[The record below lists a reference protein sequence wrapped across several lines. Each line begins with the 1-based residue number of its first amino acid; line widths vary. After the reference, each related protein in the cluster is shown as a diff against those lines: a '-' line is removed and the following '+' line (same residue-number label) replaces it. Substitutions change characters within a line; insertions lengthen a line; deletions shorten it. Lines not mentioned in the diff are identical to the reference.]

1 MEEQQNLKLEDVAIL
16 KMKNLNGIEYLV
28 GNKNISKRSVLPYD
42 KNICD
47 FLSDLS
53 DELNST
59 SESKKYPD
67 IKTLAFWCRR
77 QNINNLKKKF
87 LSNETRVG
95 LGLIFHITPS
105 NIPTNFAYSLIFGL
119 ITGNSNIIKVPTQNF
134 SQVEIICKSINKLLK
149 KKHRSIG
156 KMISII
162 RYSDNDN
169 YTKKISSICNA
180 RLIWGGDNSIKN
192 IRKFPLNQR
201 ALDIAFADRY
211 SFCVINTSEIM
222 KLGEKEIKRL
232 VERFYNDTYLVDQN
246 ACSSPHLIVW
256 LGKKVDKARNKFW
269 KHLHY
274 HVNKKYILTETA
286 SVDKYTQLCS
296 HILNLS
302 NLKKY
307 ELYNNSIYT
316 TFLKNL
322 DKNIHELRGK
332 WGFFYEYNINDL
344 NKMKNYINNK
354 YQTLTYFGLNKDIL
368 KNFIIKN
375 QLEGIDR
382 VVPIGQALDI
392 SFFWDGY
399 DLNRILSRVVDIK

>member
-1 MEEQQNLKLEDVAIL
+1 MEERQNLKLGDVAIP
-16 KMKNLNGIEYLV
+16 KMKNLNTIEYLV
-28 GNKNISKRSVLPYD
+28 GSKNISKRSVLPYD
-42 KNICD
+42 SNICD
-47 FLSDLS
+47 FLGDLS
-53 DELNST
+53 DELSLNR
-59 SESKKYPD
+59 ESKNYPD

-87 LSNETRVG
+87 FSNEIRVG

-105 NIPTNFAYSLIFGL
+105 NVPTNFAYSLIFGL

-134 SQVEIICKSINKLLK
+134 SQVDIICKSINKLLK

-162 RYSDNDN
+162 RYSDNDD
-169 YTKKISSICNA
+169 YTKNISSICNA
-180 RLIWGGDNSIKN
+180 RLIWGGDLSIKN

-211 SFCVINTSEIM
+211 SFCVMNTSEVM
-222 KLGEKEIKRL
+222 KLGKKEMKRL

-269 KHLHY
+269 RHLHH

-286 SVDKYTQLCS
+286 SVEKYTQLCS
-296 HILNLS
+296 LILSLGNM
-302 NLKKY
+302 KKY
-307 ELYNNSIYT
+307 ELYSNSIYT
-316 TFLKNL
+316 TFLKKLN
-322 DKNIHELRGK
+322 KNIHKLRGK

-344 NKMKNYINNK
+344 NKMKSYINNK
-354 YQTLTYFGLNKDIL
+354 YQTLTYFGINKDVL
-368 KNFIIKN
+368 KNFILKN

-382 VVPIGQALDI
+382 IVPIGQALDI
-392 SFFWDGY
+392 SFLWDGY
-399 DLNRILSRVVDIK
+399 DLNRTLSRVVDIK

>member
-1 MEEQQNLKLEDVAIL
+1 
-16 KMKNLNGIEYLV
+16 MKNLNAIEYLV
-28 GNKNISKRSVLPYD
+28 GSKNISKRSVLPYD
-42 KNICD
+42 NNICD

-53 DELNST
+53 NELNSNR
-59 SESKKYPD
+59 ESKNYPD
-67 IKTLAFWCRR
+67 IRTLAFWCRR

-87 LSNETRVG
+87 LSYETRVG

-105 NIPTNFAYSLIFGL
+105 NVPTNFAYSLIFGL

-134 SQVEIICKSINKLLK
+134 SQVGIICKSINKLLK
-149 KKHRSIG
+149 KKYRSIS

-162 RYSDNDN
+162 RYSDNDD

-211 SFCVINTSEIM
+211 SFCVMNTSEVM
-222 KLGEKEIKRL
+222 KLDKKEITRL
-232 VERFYNDTYLVDQN
+232 VEKFYNDTYLVDQN

-269 KHLHY
+269 KHLQY

-286 SVDKYTQLCS
+286 SVDKYTQLCG
-296 HILNLS
+296 HILTLS
-302 NLKKY
+302 NLKNY

-316 TFLKNL
+316 TFLKKL
-322 DKNIHELRGK
+322 DKNIHKLRGK

-344 NKMKNYINNK
+344 NKMKSYINNK
-354 YQTLTYFGLNKDIL
+354 YQTLTYFGISKDIL
-368 KNFIIKN
+368 KNFVLKN
-375 QLEGIDR
+375 RLEGIDR
-382 VVPIGQALDI
+382 IVPIGQALDI

-399 DLNRILSRVVDIK
+399 DLNRTLSRVVDIK